1 MEQRALRQ
9 PDPVPVLGTRAQVS
23 DVVTGK
29 SGISKAQAKKLA
41 GFFQVSV
48 ELFI

>member
-1 MEQRALRQ
+1 VDGIRVAM
-9 PDPVPVLGTRAQVS
+9 
-23 DVVTGK
+23 GK
-29 SGISKAQAKKLA
+29 RGIGKAQAKKLA

>member
-1 MEQRALRQ
+1 M
-9 PDPVPVLGTRAQVS
+9 
-23 DVVTGK
+23 GK
-29 SGISKAQAKKLA
+29 RGIGKAQAKKLA